1 MLELDGS
8 IWFRSG
14 TQNWGGKNRI
24 DLLAQI
30 DATGSITAAARA
42 VGMSY
47 KGAWDAI
54 DAMNNLA
61 GEPLVLRAA
70 GGKGGGGTRLTD
82 RARSLIATFRALES
96 EHRKFMENLTRAGL
110 TTTGDIDLMRRFML
124 KTSARN
130 KLLGTVM
137 EIRAGAVNDEILLR
151 IAGGHVVTA
160 TITRDSTQ
168 ELALAPG
175 KEALALIKASSVIV
189 GAPGP
194 GLRLSARNQ
203 LPGTIAAVRTGA
215 VNSEIL
221 IDLEGGTTL
230 AAIVTND
237 SATELGLGDGAPAVA
252 IFKASSVILGVL
264 D

>member
-14 TQNWGGKNRI
+14 AQTWGGKNRI
-24 DLLAQI
+24 DLLSQI

-61 GEPLVLRAA
+61 GEPLVVRAA
-70 GGKGGGGTRLTD
+70 GGKGGGGTQLTD
-82 RARSLIATFRALES
+82 RARRLIGTFRALEA
-96 EHRKFMENLTRAGL
+96 EHRKFMDNLTRAGL
-110 TTTGDIDLMRRFML
+110 DASGDIDLMRRFML

-130 KLLGTVM
+130 KFLGTVI
-137 EIRAGAVNDEILLR
+137 EIRTGAVNDEILLR
-151 IAGGHVVTA
+151 IAGGHTVTA
-160 TITRDSTQ
+160 TITRESTT
-168 ELALAPG
+168 ELGLEPG
-175 KEALALIKASSVIV
+175 KEAIALVKASNVIV

-203 LPGTIAAVRTGA
+203 LLGTISAVRPGA
-215 VNSEIL
+215 VNSEIR
-221 IDLEGGTTL
+221 IAMDGGVTMV
-230 AAIVTND
+230 AIVTND
-237 SATELGLGDGAPAVA
+237 SATELGLAEGEPAVA

>member
-14 TQNWGGKNRI
+14 AQTWGGKNRI
-24 DLLAQI
+24 DLLSQI

-70 GGKGGGGTRLTD
+70 GGKGGGGTQLTD
-82 RARSLIATFRALES
+82 RARRLIATFRALEA

-110 TTTGDIDLMRRFML
+110 DPSGDIDLMRRFML

-130 KLLGTVM
+130 KFLGTVI
-137 EIRAGAVNDEILLR
+137 EIRTGAVNDEIRLR
-151 IAGGHVVTA
+151 IAGGLTIAA
-160 TITRDSTQ
+160 TITRESTA
-168 ELALAPG
+168 ELGLAPG
-175 KEALALIKASSVIV
+175 KDAIALVKASNVIV

-203 LPGTIAAVRTGA
+203 LQGTISAVRPGA

-221 IDLEGGTTL
+221 IAMDGGATMV
-230 AAIVTND
+230 AIVTNE
-237 SATELGLGDGAPAVA
+237 SAKDLGLDVGSPAVA